1 MGALSR
7 EIRGFL
13 YAFLLYIH
21 DKKAK
26 NNANILKI
34 YEIICKYQKIV
45 VSLHCNSKQQ
55 SLTIKKL
62 TL

>member
-1 MGALSR
+1 MGALGR

-13 YAFLLYIH
+13 YAFLLYLY

-34 YEIICKYQKIV
+34 SKIICKYRKFV
-45 VSLHCNSKQQ
+45 VPLHRNSKQP
-55 SLTIKKL
+55 TN
-62 TL
+62 